1 MTRFLAALLAMAALQ
16 AIATRAIPREQ
27 LQAEGYRSLA
37 GSSDLFRHG
46 YFVRHWYRISDQR
59 EVLEYTARPERKTR
73 ATELP
78 RLTATTYAEQ
88 VEIHRALG
96 LNLVAPGER
105 WEDYGG
111 RGLFDEV
118 WMGEVMTP

>member
-1 MTRFLAALLAMAALQ
+1 MTIATIDLAALE

-37 GSSDLFRHG
+37 GSSDLFKAG

-59 EVLEYTARPERKTR
+59 EVLEYLPRPERKTR

-78 RLTATTYAEQ
+78 RLTATCYVEQ

-96 LNLVAPGER
+96 INLVGPGER

-118 WMGEVMTP
+118 WVKEVDRC